1 MAGTRKPTFRIP
13 MVTDMPRTDDRKT
26 HRELADIFTRMARC
40 YRYLGNTERFR
51 ATAYERAAR
60 TVAGLPNDISTYGTD
75 IASLDRLPNIGE
87 GIAERILE
95 YLRTGH
101 IATWDKLQ
109 RQVPIP
115 LLDLMDIQGMGPATT
130 KTLHET
136 LGIQDRQDLEDA
148 ILEGRLAKIRGF
160 GPKRL
165 ENIRKALKID
175 KESHGRLHLDTALQV
190 GEDLL
195 RQVRMIPGVLRAE
208 LAGSLRRR
216 KETIGD
222 IDILATCTPSR
233 RRNIIRSYTRMSGVT
248 RVLASG
254 DTKASI
260 LLSSPTVQ
268 ADLRLVESNAF
279 GSAFLYL
286 TGSREHNI
294 RLRSLARDRHWKV
307 NEYGLFGHDGT
318 ERIAGD
324 TEASVYRALG
334 LAYIEPE
341 LREDKGELELATLDR
356 LPKLVHGDDIWGDMQ
371 MHSDWS
377 DGATDIATLAREALR
392 RFPRYEYIVIT
403 DHSPSARIAHGIDPK
418 RFRLQWKEI
427 ERVNEEIGRS
437 FVKKGVEVDILPD
450 GSLDLPDNVL
460 EGFEWVTASIHSGFR
475 KDNTGRLLMACRNP
489 LVHAIGH
496 PSGRLLMKREP
507 YPVDWPTLF
516 KTAAETGTSLEINAQ
531 PDRLDL
537 RDDLARQAVAAGV
550 RLTISTDA
558 HHPSQ
563 LEHIHLGISQARRAG
578 CSREQILNTL
588 PWDAIC
594 QFRDAKSNQLAIPK

>member
-1 MAGTRKPTFRIP
+1 MDIANTE
-13 MVTDMPRTDDRKT
+13 DWRTN
-26 HRELADIFTRMARC
+26 RELADIFTRMAGC

-51 ATAYERAAR
+51 AIAYERAAR
-60 TVAGLPNDISTYGTD
+60 TLAGLPDDISTYATD
-75 IASLDRLPNIGE
+75 TASLDRLPNIGE

-95 YLRTGH
+95 YLQTGH
-101 IATWDKLQ
+101 IATWDELQ

-115 LLDLMDIQGMGPATT
+115 LLDIMEIQGMGPATT
-130 KTLHET
+130 KSLHEA
-136 LGIQDRQDLEDA
+136 LGIEDRQDLEDA
-148 ILEGRLAKIRGF
+148 IRDGRVSKLRGF

-165 ENIRKALKID
+165 ENIRKALKLD
-175 KESHGRLHLDTALQV
+175 KESHGRLRLDTALRI

-195 RQVRMIPGVLRAE
+195 RQVRAIPCVIRAE

-222 IDILATCTPSR
+222 IDILVTCAASGR
-233 RRNIIRSYTRMSGVT
+233 KSIIRHFTRTPGVS

-260 LLSSPTVQ
+260 LLASPEVQ
-268 ADLRLVESNAF
+268 ADLRLVEPEAF

-294 RLRSLARDRHWKV
+294 RLRSLARERHGKI
-307 NEYGLFGHDGT
+307 NEYGLFGPDGK
-318 ERIAGD
+318 ERLAGD
-324 TEASVYRALG
+324 TEASVYQALG

-341 LREDKGELELATLDR
+341 LREDRGELDLAARNR
-356 LPKLVHGDDIWGDMQ
+356 LPSLVGVRDMRGDMQ
-371 MHSDWS
+371 MHSVWS
-377 DGATDIATLAREALR
+377 DGATDIATLASEALR

-403 DHSPSARIAHGIDPK
+403 DHSPSVRIARGIDPK
-418 RFRLQWKEI
+418 GFRRQWKEI
-427 ERVNEEIGRS
+427 DRVNADIGRA
-437 FVKKGVEVDILPD
+437 FVKKGVEVDILAD
-450 GSLDLPDNVL
+450 GSLDLPDDVL

-475 KDNTGRLLMACRNP
+475 KDNTERLLHACRHR
-489 LVHAIGH
+489 LVHGIGH

-507 YPVDWPTLF
+507 YAVDWPAVF
-516 KTAAETGTSLEINAQ
+516 RSAAETGTSMEINAQ

-550 RLTISTDA
+550 RLTVSTDA

-563 LEHIHLGISQARRAG
+563 LDHIHLGISQARRAG
-578 CSREQILNTL
+578 CTRENILNTL
-588 PWDAIC
+588 PWAGVRR
-594 QFRDAKSNQLAIPK
+594 FRDAKASSYATR